1 MSCAGDFQKQSGQR
15 HIVNIQGPFFQ
26 RNPGDSSNDSQK
38 NLPAPTIDLNTTV
51 YNSPLHGNVIGR
63 RTQPR
68 ASIASNDPRI
78 IADTSLLGRSEQPA
92 IFHRQQVTQPSKN
105 LVDEVEDEEEDDDGD
120 VDASVC
126 VSNNEQ
132 TGRWTRKEHE
142 VFLEALKK
150 FGKVTSYHVVF
161 ENHTSEDLQ
170 FSADGII
177 SGHSRKEMHL
187 KIAHY

>member
-1 MSCAGDFQKQSGQR
+1 MDMSADGMSCAGDFQKQSGQR

-26 RNPGDSSNDSQK
+26 RNPGDSSSDNQK
-38 NLPAPTIDLNTTV
+38 SLPGPTIDLSTTV
-51 YNSPLHGNVIGR
+51 YNSPLHGNMIGR

-68 ASIASNDPRI
+68 ASNDLRI
-78 IADTSLLGRSEQPA
+78 VSDSSSLNRSEQPVLS
-92 IFHRQQVTQPSKN
+92 HKQQVTQPAKN
-105 LVDEVEDEEEDDDGD
+105 LVDEVEEEEEDDDGE

-150 FGKVTSYHVVF
+150 YGKVISHHAVL
-161 ENHTSEDLQ
+161 ENYTSEYL
-170 FSADGII
+170 
-177 SGHSRKEMHL
+177 
-187 KIAHY
+187 